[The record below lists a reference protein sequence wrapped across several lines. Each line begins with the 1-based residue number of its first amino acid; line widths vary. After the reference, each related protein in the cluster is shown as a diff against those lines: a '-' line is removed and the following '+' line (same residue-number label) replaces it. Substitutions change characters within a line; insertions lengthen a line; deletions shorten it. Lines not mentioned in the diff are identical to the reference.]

1 MFEKLRKLGLYGV
14 GLAVLTEEKIEEMV
28 KDAVKEGKITREES
42 KSAIKELLGESK
54 KEREKLNKS
63 IKKEVT
69 KALGELGIP
78 TKKDLAA
85 LQGRINSLEKEV
97 LKELKEKR

>member
-1 MFEKLRKLGLYGV
+1 M
-14 GLAVLTEEKIEEMV
+14 AVLTEEKIEEMV